1 MAVGSSV
8 RRFAAAEWK
17 SPSSFDLE
25 GVSFGLVDV
34 GAPRAQPPAL
44 TLKKPKGLLE
54 TYAQVLDGGE
64 WRNVLELGLNHGG
77 SAAFFAALL
86 APDKLVSIDIAGP
99 VRRFDEFRASH
110 PLGRRITTKYE
121 TSQADEASLRA
132 ILATDFVGPLDLV
145 LDDASHD
152 YELTRASFEILFPVI
167 RPGGC
172 YALEDWQWAHA
183 PGFWDRKDQPAL
195 SNLLFQLL
203 MLAAGRPDLIAKVE
217 VYQGSEF
224 IWRGERASF
233 GDRLDLDAL
242 CFMQGRKFQLL

>member
-1 MAVGSSV
+1 MACHSLV
-8 RRFAAAEWK
+8 RRFATAEWK
-17 SPSSFDLE
+17 TPNRFHLE

-34 GAPRAQPPAL
+34 GAPRALPPAL
-44 TLKKPKGLLE
+44 SLKKPKGLLE
-54 TYAQVLDGGE
+54 TYVQVLNGGE

-77 SAAFFAALL
+77 SAAFFAALME
-86 APDKLVSIDIAGP
+86 PDRLVSVDISGP
-99 VRRFDEFRASH
+99 VRRFDEFRGSH
-110 PLGRRITTKYE
+110 SLGSRITPRYE
-121 TSQADEASLRA
+121 TSQADEAALRA
-132 ILATDFVGPLDLV
+132 ILAQDLAGPLDLV

-183 PGFWDRKDQPAL
+183 PGFWDRKDRPAL

-217 VYQGSEF
+217 IYQGAAF
-224 IWRGERASF
+224 IWRGDEPAF
-233 GDRLDLDAL
+233 DDRIDLDAL
-242 CFMQGRKFQLL
+242 CFMQGRTFHLL